1 MKFSSMILNEL
12 KPDSS
17 TPPPFLHFLFL
28 KKPSSSPSLN
38 SGSPLANPTTQPDE
52 IFIDD
57 FK

>member
-1 MKFSSMILNEL
+1 MILNEL